1 MRVAQFILLLSVAV
15 FGPLL
20 LVSTGGAQT
29 EKKRLAIQNG
39 SQVSIE
45 YTLLDEQGKKIESNK
60 GKAPF
65 KYTHGQGKIIRGLE
79 NGLEGLQVGEQKT
92 IQVKPEDAYG
102 PINAGA
108 FREVPRENLPPGNL
122 KVGTKLIARN
132 GQGRRLPVRVHEI
145 KEKTV
150 VLDLNHPLA
159 GKTLTFEVKVLAIEP
174 AQKE

>member
-1 MRVAQFILLLSVAV
+1 MARFILLLIAGMLGS
-15 FGPLL
+15 LL

-29 EKKRLAIQNG
+29 EKEGQAIENG
-39 SQVSIE
+39 YQVSIE

-60 GKAPF
+60 GKDPL

-79 NGLEGLQVGEQKT
+79 NELEGLQVGEQKT

-102 PINAGA
+102 PINPSA
-108 FREVPRENLPPGNL
+108 FREVPREKLPPGDL
-122 KVGTKLIARN
+122 KVGTTLVARN
-132 GQGRRLPVRVHEI
+132 AQGQGIPVRVHEI
-145 KEKTV
+145 KEQSV

-159 GKTLTFEVKVLAIEP
+159 GKTLTFEVKVLAIDP